1 MGLTTG
7 LASRFT
13 LLLGCSG
20 RLGEKKST
28 RAFFRVLIMIHTKES
43 RRKTSCLTR
52 LNTCTLMP
60 SLSHS
65 HHLLHTITTSF
76 TLTPP
81 VSHHLLH
88 THTTFFTFTPPSH
101 SHHLLHTHTT
111 FGISS
116 KYTTSLRVTSCVA
129 SLTRDSTD
137 SLTCSTAKSQ
147 LRQTPQR
154 LGGPCKGWPT
164 IGRKARN
171 TTTAT
176 KVRRTMYTRH
186 PMQVTGI
193 KGR

>member
-81 VSHHLLH
+81 
-88 THTTFFTFTPPSH
+88 FSH
-101 SHHLLHTHTT
+101 SHLLHTHTT

-137 SLTCSTAKSQ
+137 SLTCSTTKSQ
-147 LRQTPQR
+147 LKQTPQR

-164 IGRKARN
+164 IDHKARN
-171 TTTAT
+171 STTAT
-176 KVRRTMYTRH
+176 KVRRTM
-186 PMQVTGI
+186 
-193 KGR
+193 